1 MNTLPIRFH
10 TAPYELFFK
19 KEPDYSLITPK
30 FEILD
35 LMARMNNISI
45 CVLDFYKHEYAY
57 ISKDHVFMCGY
68 SMEDCKLYG
77 EKLAEKIIY
86 EDDKVN
92 QADMKDAACLF
103 MLSLNKE
110 TLKKLSLYTTHRLIH
125 KNGSIYMVSNHYKPF
140 EFDDKGKM
148 WLAVCSTTLST
159 KNHRI
164 ESYIEILG
172 NEERYVFSPTKKE
185 FIKSKSLKLST
196 KEHQILIFSSQGYTS
211 KEIAEKMA
219 ISLNTIKFHKQNILV
234 KLNVQNISEA
244 CLYAFAH
251 NLF

>member
-1 MNTLPIRFH
+1 
-10 TAPYELFFK
+10 
-19 KEPDYSLITPK
+19 
-30 FEILD
+30 
-35 LMARMNNISI
+35 
-45 CVLDFYKHEYAY
+45 
-57 ISKDHVFMCGY
+57 
-68 SMEDCKLYG
+68 
-77 EKLAEKIIY
+77 
-86 EDDKVN
+86 
-92 QADMKDAACLF
+92 
-103 MLSLNKE
+103 
-110 TLKKLSLYTTHRLIH
+110 
-125 KNGSIYMVSNHYKPF
+125 MVSNHYKPF

-148 WLAVCSTTLST
+148 WLAICSTTLST

-164 ESYIEILG
+164 ESYIEIMG
-172 NEERYVFSPTKKE
+172 KEERYVFSPTKKE

-196 KEHQILIFSSQGYTS
+196 KEHQILILSSQGYTS